1 MRSKKLMKKG
11 GDPPIGNVLYQY
23 EINIDD
29 AAPEDFLFNTIINN
43 LTGSAEAASSPS
55 DSNTL
60 KNVAKIIAF
69 LRELNN
75 PTNTPQHKE
84 YNNDRKNIFTNIGA
98 IVKEY
103 IPKAARVSGMNFQT
117 AKFERNTTPTAD
129 SNQTLFGLYELFNK
143 ETNQRYITIDPT
155 IIQIMI
161 FDADTK
167 DTEDTEDTEDPADA
181 NKEKPADAN
190 KEKPEIVYSLKLII
204 RERNHLT
211 LRYTTQLFPINNDD
225 YASKICKYNFLSEFK
240 KFNLSLDNK
249 NEDQYNNEL
258 SLFLKKYIQFYQFYK
273 KCYKIDAYNKTLI
286 DYQLKYISILGKA
299 RFRDLEVINKTSTL
313 TDYVMSNLIFTS
325 PSYGFISGGYKGFK
339 DNAYGITRSGYEIA
353 KKYNRPILTIMCK
366 EGMHDAHEYSD
377 ATLIYGEHWGEDTI
391 ALSQFTDGAI
401 IIAPFGGWT
410 YVECLALL
418 AQKKVV
424 GIYNDFFNILNYE
437 KSKTPEILETEAQ
450 RIIKVEEAAIVE
462 ETTAAYENLSTVEK
476 KAIITQQNNEDK
488 TIKDKRAA
496 RLARMTRPEQ
506 ILFESVEERVNRI
519 AAEKAA
525 AEIAKIATEKLKKKV
540 KTLTDINS
548 NKVLNKNFFKFAP
561 SEQKS
566 IIDYYI
572 NYYLILY
579 IILNKYQELQIGTI
593 DKINDIYICIDY
605 GIKILMRLKDLRG
618 REETAFNTK
627 LTAFKKK
634 IKDIE
639 GDITEMDQFINIALK
654 NRSPTTSIINEYNA
668 DNPFGEDFITLIS
681 YFNTLKTAINNFVDA
696 NLSDINTAYIEFCG
710 GNDRYQYEIPKK
722 CDGIWIKPK
731 YDLIGKYIRN
741 KTASPAASSAAGDE
755 AAASAAGDEATQFG
769 GAKRRKSRKGGTCTA
784 TINSITSK
792 DIDGELEK
800 YVINYADLKQN
811 NIFKKLNT
819 NIIFV
824 FSDVMYLNLY
834 LNTNLN
840 KSSFQRKM
848 QDRINELL
856 RYIDPS
862 NSNSRLNLLS
872 NIDNKIKTIN
882 LNRNLDGI
890 YDPQTKKI
898 INHHIIKDTYSF
910 TIDEKCNDYT
920 NVICNTERPLTR
932 SPAGLD
938 IQNDPKL
945 IDVVDT

>member
-1 MRSKKLMKKG
+1 MKKG
-11 GDPPIGNVLYQY
+11 GTNDIGNILYQH
-23 EINIDD
+23 EITITD
-29 AAPEDFLFNTIINN
+29 EFLLFKIIIEKLTESADSSLQNVNKIINF
-43 LTGSAEAASSPS
+43 LT
-55 DSNTL
+55 
-60 KNVAKIIAF
+60 
-69 LRELNN
+69 ELNDPN
-75 PTNTPQHKE
+75 KTPQNPK
-84 YNNDRKNIFTNIGA
+84 YNNDGKNIFTNIGT

-103 IPKAARVSGMNFQT
+103 IPKSEKFPGKDFQT
-117 AKFERNTTPTAD
+117 AKFKSNTTPTDD

-161 FDADTK
+161 FDADTEDIA
-167 DTEDTEDTEDPADA
+167 DT
-181 NKEKPADAN
+181 NKE
-190 KEKPEIVYSLKLII
+190 EPEIVYSLKLII
-204 RERNHLT
+204 REQNHLT

-225 YASKICKYNFLSEFK
+225 YASKIYKYNFLSEFK

-249 NEDQYNNEL
+249 DETLYNNEL

-437 KSKTPEILETEAQ
+437 KSKTSADLRKEAI
-450 RIIKVEEAAIVE
+450 RIIKVEEEAITAAITE
-462 ETTAAYENLSTVEK
+462 EKTAAYEKLSDEEK
-476 KAIITQQNNEDK
+476 QAIRIQHDEEQIKITQ
-488 TIKDKRAA
+488 KDAKRAA
-496 RLARMTRPEQ
+496 RLARMN
-506 ILFESVEERVNRI
+506 SVERDFFET
-519 AAEKAA
+519 AEEKATRKAA
-525 AEIAKIATEKLKKKV
+525 AAIDKKANEKLDKKIKN
-540 KTLTDINS
+540 LTDINS

-579 IILNKYQELQIGTI
+579 IILNKYQEKYGTI
-593 DKINDIYICIDY
+593 DKLDDIYICIDY
-605 GIKILMRLKDLRG
+605 GIKILMCLKDLRG
-618 REETAFNTK
+618 SEDIKFNKK
-627 LTAFKKK
+627 LTKFKND
-634 IKDIE
+634 IKLID
-639 GDITEMDQFINIALK
+639 GNHITQMEKYINNLWK
-654 NRSPTTSIINEYNA
+654 HRDESIPIIDEYNK
-668 DNPFGEDFITLIS
+668 DDPFGTDFIKLIS
-681 YFNTLKTAINNFVDA
+681 YFNTLKTAINDFVGA
-696 NLSDINTAYIEFCG
+696 NLPYINKGYINFCG
-710 GNDRYQYEIPKK
+710 KSDPYQNEIPKK

-731 YDLIGKYIRN
+731 YDLIGKYIN
-741 KTASPAASSAAGDE
+741 TTDALP
-755 AAASAAGDEATQFG
+755 AASAAGNEATQLG
-769 GAKRRKSRKGGTCTA
+769 GAKRRKSRKGGTCRDT
-784 TINSITSK
+784 ITS
-792 DIDGELEK
+792 IDVELAK
-800 YVINYADLKQN
+800 YVIKYDELKEN

-840 KSSFQRKM
+840 KSSFQIKM

-862 NSNSRLNLLS
+862 NSNSQLNLLS

-920 NVICNTERPLTR
+920 NIICNTNRPLTR
-932 SPAGLD
+932 SSAGLS
-938 IQNDPKL
+938 IQTGPEL
-945 IDVVDT
+945 IEEKDTPPSL